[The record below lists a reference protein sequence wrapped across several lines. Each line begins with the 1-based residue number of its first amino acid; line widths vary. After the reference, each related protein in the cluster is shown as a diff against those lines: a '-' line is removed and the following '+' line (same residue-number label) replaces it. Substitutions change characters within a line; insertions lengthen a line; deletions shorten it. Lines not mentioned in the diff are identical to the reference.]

1 MENKELYESLELE
14 ITLFDSVDVIVTS
27 GDETPDIFTGA

>member
-27 GDETPDIFTGA
+27 DETPDIFTGA